1 MTEANNSVLAGLVFK
16 LKYILLQ
23 VNGKRLLGLN
33 HKEVVGIL
41 KELPQNV
48 RLVCARRNAST
59 NENYAEQDGEQFQT
73 PPLNSGVSESVPER
87 LVKSKSDNTL
97 SETVAQTNLS
107 NKKSRS
113 LEPLTGLAM
122 WSNEPVVI
130 ELRKGDKGLGFSIL
144 DYQVS
149 CLPLIKK
156 FLACLKVN
164 KMLTLLND
172 QL

>member
-1 MTEANNSVLAGLVFK
+1 MLISNYF
-16 LKYILLQ
+16 Q

-48 RLVCARRNAST
+48 RLVCARRTSLP
-59 NENYAEQDGEQFQT
+59 NENYADQDGGQFQT
-73 PPLNSGVSESVPER
+73 PPFNSGVNEGPPER
-87 LVKSKSDNTL
+87 LVKSKSDNAL
-97 SETVAQTNLS
+97 SESIAQSNLS
-107 NKKSRS
+107 SKKSRS

-130 ELRKGDKGLGFSIL
+130 ELTKGDKGLGFSIL

-149 CLPLIKK
+149 CLPLIKTT
-156 FLACLKVN
+156 FSSSV
-164 KMLTLLND
+164 MGQSLL
-172 QL
+172 

>member
-1 MTEANNSVLAGLVFK
+1 
-16 LKYILLQ
+16 

-48 RLVCARRNAST
+48 RLVCARRTNAPAET
-59 NENYAEQDGEQFQT
+59 YAEEDPQFQT
-73 PPLNSGVSESVPER
+73 PPLNTGVSEVMPER
-87 LVKSKSDNTL
+87 LVKSKSDMAL
-97 SETVAQTNLS
+97 SEPALQSNLTS
-107 NKKSRS
+107 NQRSRS

-149 CLPLIKK
+149 CSPL
-156 FLACLKVN
+156 C
-164 KMLTLLND
+164 
-172 QL
+172 

>member
-1 MTEANNSVLAGLVFK
+1 MSLS
-16 LKYILLQ
+16 Q

-48 RLVCARRNAST
+48 RLVCARRKHTAKD
-59 NENYAEQDGEQFQT
+59 NYASEGEFST
-73 PPLNSGVSESVPER
+73 PPLNTGVIENVPER
-87 LVKSKSDNTL
+87 LVKSKSDQTL
-97 SETVAQTNLS
+97 ATEPPAQSNLL

-122 WSNEPVVI
+122 WSSEAVII

-144 DYQVS
+144 DYQVMVWY
-149 CLPLIKK
+149 IHR
-156 FLACLKVN
+156 FR
-164 KMLTLLND
+164 
-172 QL
+172 

>member
-1 MTEANNSVLAGLVFK
+1 MACKFFF
-16 LKYILLQ
+16 Q

-48 RLVCARRNAST
+48 RLVCARRKHTAK
-59 NENYAEQDGEQFQT
+59 ENYAPEGEFST
-73 PPLNSGVSESVPER
+73 PPLNTGVIENVPER
-87 LVKSKSDNTL
+87 LVKSKSDQAL
-97 SETVAQTNLS
+97 STTEPPAQSNLL

-122 WSNEPVVI
+122 WSSEPVII

-144 DYQVS
+144 DYQVIG
-149 CLPLIKK
+149 LHYA
-156 FLACLKVN
+156 FNAVDVLKVGI
-164 KMLTLLND
+164 
-172 QL
+172 Q